1 MTQVR
6 DSRRR
11 AAATSRRASSRIW
24 SRSTCRQLMQIPKS
38 GTRARAPA
46 RARERRC
53 LAIRE
58 VKLNKIIRGNRIPF
72 SPQKPN
78 RSSTTTS
85 TSTIPPHA
93 GIRRSSR
100 RDGPGGVTASRVPA
114 TSKIWST
121 IPGRAMTSR
130 GSVSSD
136 LNSTLAS
143 IRIVDISK
151 FRSQNS
157 GVQGTLETSSLR
169 GDSEFCLLN
178 SVSL

>member
-85 TSTIPPHA
+85 TSTIPPPCRHTEELQARRPGRGHRLVGA
-93 GIRRSSR
+93 GNFQDMVHHSRPRHDLPRQREQRPQLDVSKYKDCRHFKIQESEFRSS
-100 RDGPGGVTASRVPA
+100 GYFG
-114 TSKIWST
+114 
-121 IPGRAMTSR
+121 
-130 GSVSSD
+130 
-136 LNSTLAS
+136 N
-143 IRIVDISK
+143 
-151 FRSQNS
+151 
-157 GVQGTLETSSLR
+157 
-169 GDSEFCLLN
+169 
-178 SVSL
+178 